1 MNAAHNSSPQPFYCL
16 YRIDSE
22 LKSLVTRDYN
32 YIREGSPSEKKRVRA
47 ASILNELEKSSESVT
62 SITKEWSN
70 LDSNVAEGL
79 QRYVVHKV
87 QSNSY
92 SLNVFPTQKEAE
104 TNPEGFNSQIGI
116 LPMKLDQNDPG
127 RLNPLCY
134 SCLLTLDNFGKAE
147 VISPKTKSNNYI
159 LCLLYSTDDDEGF
172 ALFRPDL
179 DMFCTR
185 FGNMMA
191 EAKLEF
197 KSLEPCKEYLASWAT
212 YSIEYISRCV
222 SLLSEKNRLAAFI
235 YNAFSNR
242 PFNVYRIVDKEGL
255 KKRTSQRAKLEFK
268 SLEPCKEYLA
278 SWATYSIEYISR
290 CVSLLSE
297 KNRLAAFIYN
307 AFSNRPFNVYRIVDK
322 EGLKKRT
329 SQSSFAEDISRFI
342 RVNDL
347 SSITSASKSP
357 LNPNVTS
364 ITELKEGEDI
374 PNDETF
380 SISMDSALYS
390 ININQTVTNEFCL
403 NCADKMKQVAQAR
416 DIMALRRL
424 VELNKFKV
432 VEDFSITRR
441 MVESSRFHN
450 YPMYKAYRSLL
461 TNNNF
466 EVILS
471 LIESS
476 TLKENVEVIITIRNA
491 IEEWKEKNQ
500 KRVTDTEKSG

>member
-255 KKRTSQRAKLEFK
+255 KKRTSQ
-268 SLEPCKEYLA
+268 
-278 SWATYSIEYISR
+278 
-290 CVSLLSE
+290 
-297 KNRLAAFIYN
+297 
-307 AFSNRPFNVYRIVDK
+307 
-322 EGLKKRT
+322 
-329 SQSSFAEDISRFI
+329 SSFAEDISRFI